1 MTGSSPFTVNLRA
14 VDNPACQIVLTVNNA
29 QDICLWRQVLVS
41 SLWAAGWNVAVAA
54 PPGPWVDR
62 VAALGCRVVT
72 YPLDR
77 RGLNPFAEARS
88 LAALVRLYRDLRP
101 TVAHHF
107 TIKPNLYGILA
118 ARLAGVPVVV
128 ATVTGLGFIWTDG
141 GLKARVLRAVLG
153 RVYRWVLQMADA
165 VVYLNEEDR
174 QTLGG
179 RRTVVIPG
187 EGIDLREFS
196 PEAVSAER
204 QAALRAELGLAK
216 DAPVV
221 LMVGR
226 MLWHKGVREF
236 VEAARQVRQ
245 RFPSAT
251 FLLVGPSDA
260 GNPARVPPAALRAW
274 EAEGVV
280 RYLGARTDVRDLMA
294 IADIVVL
301 PTYYREGLP
310 RVLLEAAAMGKPL
323 VATDVPGCREVVQP
337 GENGFLVPPRDPVAL
352 AEAIVRLLADPALRA
367 QFGLAGRRLAEER
380 FSDRIVVA
388 QVLNLYR
395 ELAAAKRLTGLLPPP
410 SPNQRDRP
418 GNPDP

>member
-1 MTGSSPFTVNLRA
+1 MTRGMRIA
-14 VDNPACQIVLTVNNA
+14 LTVNNLY
-29 QDICLWRQVLVS
+29 DLWLWRRALISALRHVGGEVL
-41 SLWAAGWNVAVAA
+41 AVG
-54 PPGPWVDR
+54 PPGPWAEA

-128 ATVTGLGFIWTDG
+128 ATVTGLGYIWTDG

-301 PTYYREGLP
+301 PTYREGLP
-310 RVLLEAAAMGKPL
+310 RVLVEAAAMARPL

-337 GENGFLVPPRDPVAL
+337 GVNGLLVPPRDVPVL
-352 AEAIVRLLADPALRA
+352 AEAIEQLLADPERRA
-367 QFGLAGRRLAEER
+367 GFGEMSRAMAEAK
-380 FSDRIVVA
+380 FSDRQVVGQILA
-388 QVLNLYR
+388 LYAALLEARGIPTPPGFR
-395 ELAAAKRLTGLLPPP
+395 EAAA
-410 SPNQRDRP
+410 
-418 GNPDP
+418 

>member
-1 MTGSSPFTVNLRA
+1 MRVS
-14 VDNPACQIVLTVNNA
+14 LTVNNLY
-29 QDICLWRQVLVS
+29 DLWVWRRALISALRQVGCEV
-41 SLWAAGWNVAVAA
+41 VAVG
-54 PPGPWVDR
+54 PPGPWAEA

-88 LAALVRLYRDLRP
+88 LTALVRLYRTLRP
-101 TVAHHF
+101 TIAHHF
-107 TIKPNLYGILA
+107 TIKPNLYGTLA

-128 ATVTGLGFIWTDG
+128 ATVTGLGYIWTDS
-141 GLKARVLRAVLG
+141 GLMSRLLRATLG
-153 RVYRWVLQMADA
+153 RVYRWVLRLADA
-165 VVYLNEEDR
+165 VIYLNEADR

-236 VEAARQVRQ
+236 VEAARQVQR

-274 EAEGVV
+274 ETEGIV
-280 RYLGARTDVRDLMA
+280 RYLGPRDDIRDLMA
-294 IADIVVL
+294 VSDMVVL
-301 PTYYREGLP
+301 PSYREGLP
-310 RVLLEAAAMGKPL
+310 RVLVEAAAMGKPL

-352 AEAIVRLLADPALRA
+352 ADAIVRLLADPALRA

-380 FSDRIVVA
+380 FSDQQVVA
-388 QVLNLYR
+388 AILGLYADL
-395 ELAAAKRLTGLLPPP
+395 LAAKGLEMPPAHQP
-410 SPNQRDRP
+410 V
-418 GNPDP
+418 